1 MMTEYLHMISAT
13 LLFLSPLAAAGLCAW
28 AQILLARRHLALLT
42 ILPVATAVLF
52 CLYPLDQNWVFQLF
66 YMLNTVA
73 AFAGSLA
80 GAFIGWLMEREGKG
94 KEDDW
99 RRL

>member
-1 MMTEYLHMISAT
+1 MMTECLHMLAAY
-13 LLFLSPLAAAGLCAW
+13 LLFLSPLSSAGLCAW
-28 AQILLARRHLALLT
+28 AQVLLARRRLALLA
-42 ILPVATAVLF
+42 ILPAATAVLV

-80 GAFIGWLMEREGKG
+80 GAFVGWLMEREKKDIDHGR
-94 KEDDW
+94 DA
-99 RRL
+99 